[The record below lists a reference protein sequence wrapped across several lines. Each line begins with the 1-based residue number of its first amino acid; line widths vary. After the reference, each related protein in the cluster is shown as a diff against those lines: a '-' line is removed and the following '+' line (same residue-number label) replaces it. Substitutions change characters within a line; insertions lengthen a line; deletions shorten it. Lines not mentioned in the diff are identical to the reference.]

1 MDNFQKDQVSKL
13 LEQVNS
19 LKDRAR
25 EISILKDEHF
35 NIFKILRQS
44 ISEELIHSRFIFELL
59 DPSGSHQ
66 KGETFLLL
74 FLKMLNDVINNDK
87 LASLEGIKVTEV
99 KNEKYL
105 GPVDHGWEEGGFLDI
120 YIETPEF
127 IIGIENKI
135 YAGLGFT
142 QLERYRNYLRS
153 LNSNYFLLYLTL
165 FGDSVQGNGLK
176 IGSDYYSLS
185 YSDFVIPWLELC
197 HQHTADNPSIRETLK
212 QYINTIK
219 ELTGKLTNHKMNKEL
234 EKLLLENYDSALMI
248 AKAIENVK
256 SLKARMVYKEFESK
270 LIEVL
275 GPEYHSFSLDLDSLH
290 RDWSSFNIRN
300 KNWVD
305 GLCIYFE
312 GKKRLVDGFIQ
323 GFLFSNC
330 SEETFISKVN
340 GKIRIK
346 KVRQP
351 SEGNLLINIEN
362 SKYSDFNRILEK
374 NSDINQLAEDLKD
387 HVLATVSRLEPDAL
401 KITEAFKE

>member
-1 MDNFQKDQVSKL
+1 MESLQIDQLNRLFS
-13 LEQVNS
+13 EVNS
-19 LKDRAR
+19 LKERAR

-59 DPSGSHQ
+59 NPSGSHQ

-74 FLKMLNDVINNDK
+74 FLKMLDNFIKIDYLGSI
-87 LASLEGIKVTEV
+87 EGIKVKEV

-120 YIETPEF
+120 YIETAEF

-153 LNSNYFLLYLTL
+153 HNSNYYLLYLTL
-165 FGDSVQGNGLK
+165 FGDAVEGNGLK
-176 IGSDYYSLS
+176 KGSDYYSIS
-185 YSDFVIPWLELC
+185 YSGFIIPWLELC

-219 ELTGKLTNHKMNKEL
+219 ELTGKLTNHKMNREL
-234 EKLLLENYDSALMI
+234 EKLLLENYDTALTI
-248 AKAIENVK
+248 AKAFENVK

-270 LIEVL
+270 LNEAL
-275 GPEYHSFSLDLDSLH
+275 GPEYQFFSLDLDSLH

-330 SEETFISKVN
+330 SEDTFISKVN

-374 NSDINQLAEDLKD
+374 NSDIIQLAEELKD

-401 KITEAFKE
+401 KITEAFKG